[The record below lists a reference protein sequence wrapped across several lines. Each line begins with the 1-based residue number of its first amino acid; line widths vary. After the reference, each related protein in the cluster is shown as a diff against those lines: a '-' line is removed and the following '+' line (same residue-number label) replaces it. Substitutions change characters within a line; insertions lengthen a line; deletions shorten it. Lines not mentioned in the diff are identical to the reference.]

1 MWRELIE
8 FTATTI
14 QLVFR
19 KKTHQSG
26 SVRSQGTNLLL
37 KIFKKPFGAFF
48 KIDIW
53 MEILLHFSINIWKY
67 LSNLQLKIITLKKKK
82 DFCTGYFWK
91 QFVDSQILKASLCV
105 ICSGYSRGTWSNG
118 TPEYFFLQ
126 RLLHFTFWDVT
137 DCAFTCF
144 LLLLFFL
151 TAALKNNQHF

>member
-105 ICSGYSRGTWSNG
+105 ICSGYSRDMVQWNSRV
-118 TPEYFFLQ
+118 FFSSTFIAFH
-126 RLLHFTFWDVT
+126 LLGCYWLCLYVLF
-137 DCAFTCF
+137 
-144 LLLLFFL
+144 LLFFL